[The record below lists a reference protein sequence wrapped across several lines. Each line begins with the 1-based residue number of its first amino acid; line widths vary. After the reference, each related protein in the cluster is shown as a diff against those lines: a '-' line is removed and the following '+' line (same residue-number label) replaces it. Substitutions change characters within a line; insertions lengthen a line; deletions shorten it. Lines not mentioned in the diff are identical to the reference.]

1 MYDADAVN
9 GAVVL
14 SARYIADR
22 QLPDKAIDLMD
33 EAGSRVRIAA
43 HAARRKI
50 LASGRLVADSSA
62 PWMELQQVLEA
73 KEEAIKV
80 TAAGGVSLHT
90 GFWLLQGCLPHLRRA
105 PVASLSTGLHH
116 CSRAGVLIGPNKLH
130 TPEKSQPSEMHC
142 IDAWLSFEACA
153 CRRGCLR
160 RRGCCASARWT

>member
-43 HAARRKI
+43 HAARRKV

-80 TAAGGVSLHT
+80 LLAGGISLHT
-90 GFWLLQGCLPHLRRA
+90 GAGTLNVICPIRGWRFSN
-105 PVASLSTGLHH
+105 PVASS
-116 CSRAGVLIGPNKLH
+116 
-130 TPEKSQPSEMHC
+130 
-142 IDAWLSFEACA
+142 
-153 CRRGCLR
+153 
-160 RRGCCASARWT
+160 

>member
-43 HAARRKI
+43 HAARRKV
-50 LASGRLVADSSA
+50 LASGRLVADGSA

-80 TAAGGVSLHT
+80 RVAGGARSPTDLGLCTSLPD
-90 GFWLLQGCLPHLRRA
+90 GDCAILWLAADWAVPSLLPWCADEARQASHRA
-105 PVASLSTGLHH
+105 WTPY
-116 CSRAGVLIGPNKLH
+116 SR
-130 TPEKSQPSEMHC
+130 
-142 IDAWLSFEACA
+142 DAMQ
-153 CRRGCLR
+153 
-160 RRGCCASARWT
+160 

>member
-33 EAGSRVRIAA
+33 EAGSRVRIAT
-43 HAARRKI
+43 HAARRKV

-80 TAAGGVSLHT
+80 RVARDTDLHLGFGSLEAICQIRE
-90 GFWLLQGCLPHLRRA
+90 WRLSN
-105 PVASLSTGLHH
+105 PVAY
-116 CSRAGVLIGPNKLH
+116 C
-130 TPEKSQPSEMHC
+130 
-142 IDAWLSFEACA
+142 
-153 CRRGCLR
+153 
-160 RRGCCASARWT
+160 

>member
-43 HAARRKI
+43 HTARRAA
-50 LASGRLVADSSA
+50 LASGRLLADRTA
-62 PWMELQQVLEA
+62 PWLELQQVLEA

-80 TAAGGVSLHT
+80 
-90 GFWLLQGCLPHLRRA
+90 RA
-105 PVASLSTGLHH
+105 WASL
-116 CSRAGVLIGPNKLH
+116 
-130 TPEKSQPSEMHC
+130 
-142 IDAWLSFEACA
+142 
-153 CRRGCLR
+153 
-160 RRGCCASARWT
+160 

>member
-1 MYDADAVN
+1 MLSCHLQERYEKHHHCMYDADAVN

-43 HAARRKI
+43 HAARRKV

-80 TAAGGVSLHT
+80 ILAGGVSLHT
-90 GFWLLQGCLPHLRRA
+90 GSGLQHGLCTYAGC
-105 PVASLSTGLHH
+105 V
-116 CSRAGVLIGPNKLH
+116 
-130 TPEKSQPSEMHC
+130 
-142 IDAWLSFEACA
+142 
-153 CRRGCLR
+153 
-160 RRGCCASARWT
+160 